1 MAMNILEAK
10 NISKHYDKLKVLDQV
25 SLSILSGTFNTIV
38 GPSGA
43 GKSTLLQILSGLDK
57 TDEGEIIIN
66 GENIAHL
73 SSNQL
78 SKIRNQYFGFVFQF
92 HHLLPEFT
100 ALENVAMPLLIGN
113 IHIKKAHDIAAI
125 QLEKVGLKHRIHHKP
140 SELSGGEQQRV
151 AIARAMA
158 NNPKI
163 IFADEPTGNLD
174 SANAAAIHE
183 LFLQLQQEHQQ
194 TLIVVTHNETLA
206 ALGDN
211 CYHMK
216 DGQIDTITQK
226 QHA

>member
-25 SLSILSGTFNTIV
+25 SLTITSGTFNTIV

-43 GKSTLLQILSGLDK
+43 GKSTLLQLLSGLDK

-66 GENIAHL
+66 GKNIAQL

-113 IHIKKAHDIAAI
+113 THTQKAYEIAAI

-226 QHA
+226 QHT